1 MAAKLYVGGLSLST
15 TSEGLGAHFKQCG
28 TVVSATVVTE
38 RDSGRSR
45 GFGFVEMS
53 NDAEAQGAIAALN
66 QKPFEGND
74 LTVNIARSKLERSPR
89 N

>member
-15 TSEGLGAHFKQCG
+15 TSEGLGTYFKQCG

-38 RDSGRSR
+38 RDSGQSR

-53 NDAEAQGAIAALN
+53 SEAEAQGAIAALN
-66 QKPFEGND
+66 QKPLEGHD
-74 LTVNIARSKLERSPR
+74 LTVNIARSKLDRSPR
-89 N
+89 L